1 MLEVQIINSEQAMFH
16 LHEDVE
22 LVYQAEYSGAVKPH
36 VRSGGNRQSGTRKPL
51 YASLLAQVF
60 I

>member
-1 MLEVQIINSEQAMFH
+1 MRGISDKTGIA
-16 LHEDVE
+16 E